1 MIKYLRSLFCKVVLY
16 ETTDVNGEL
25 TRSRWRFY
33 LSRLTYLTIAIVCY
47 IFLFKNGFSES
58 FVSIYANILAIL
70 IGLLSATMLFGFE
83 SLQSRKE
90 TELDGKYEITIKDI
104 QKDSEKTYIVNNE
117 VLNNSDS
124 RDNATCIQHDN
135 YANQFVC
142 FTGYNIV
149 LCTLSLLS
157 ILFVSLFQIE
167 TFNPFNTYF
176 VCFGDIEGVH
186 IITFIIGLLV
196 SFQRI
201 FVLYAM
207 GLIVK
212 YTLFATTSLVHVMT
226 NKMKI
231 R

>member
-16 ETTDVNGEL
+16 ETTDVNGKP
-25 TRSRWRFY
+25 TRPMWRFY
-33 LSRLTYLTIAIVCY
+33 LSRLLYLTIAIVCY
-47 IFLFKNGFSES
+47 IFLFENGFSES

-70 IGLLSATMLFGFE
+70 IGLLSGTMLFGFE
-83 SLQSRKE
+83 SLQSKKE
-90 TELDGKYEITIKDI
+90 KEFDGKYEITINDV

-124 RDNATCIQHDN
+124 RDNAARIQHDN

-149 LCTLSLLS
+149 LCTLTLLS

-176 VCFGDIEGVH
+176 VCLEDIEGVH
-186 IITFIIGLLV
+186 IITFIMGLLV

-226 NKMKI
+226 NKMK
-231 R
+231 RK